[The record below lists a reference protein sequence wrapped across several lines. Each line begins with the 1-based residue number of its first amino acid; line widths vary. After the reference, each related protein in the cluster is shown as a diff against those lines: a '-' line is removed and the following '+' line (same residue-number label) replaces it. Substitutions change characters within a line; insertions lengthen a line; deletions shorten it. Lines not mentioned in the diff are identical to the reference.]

1 MQVAV
6 VTERAAPGEPSGL
19 DKVFVE
25 HQGRVFR
32 AAYRITGNAQDA
44 EDVLQNVFLKLSNL
58 GEPKVPVDNLPSYL
72 YRTAVNAALDLLRT
86 RRNSVSIDEIENTPD
101 QDAPGP
107 ERNHEAGEIRAS
119 LRRAMAA
126 LPEQAALVFALRYL
140 EGYGNHEIARMVG
153 VSSVKIAVSLHRT
166 RHRLQR
172 EFRELRSAR

>member
-6 VTERAAPGEPSGL
+6 SEFAPGEPVGL
-19 DKVFVE
+19 EKVFLE

-44 EDVLQNVFLKLSNL
+44 EDVLQTVFLKLTHK
-58 GEPKVPVDNLPSYL
+58 GEPKVPVDHLASYL

-86 RRNSVSIDEIENTPD
+86 RRTSVSIDEIENTPD

-107 ERNHEAGEIRAS
+107 ERDHEAGEIRAS
-119 LRRAMAA
+119 LRRALAG

-153 VSSVKIAVSLHRT
+153 VSRVTIAVSLHRT
-166 RHRLQR
+166 RHRLQK
-172 EFRELRSAR
+172 EFRELRSGR

>member
-6 VTERAAPGEPSGL
+6 SERAAPGEPFGL
-19 DKVFVE
+19 EKVFLE

-44 EDVLQNVFLKLSNL
+44 EDVLQTVFLKLTHH
-58 GEPKVPVDNLPSYL
+58 GEPKVPVDNLSSYL

-86 RRNSVSIDEIENTPD
+86 RRHSVPIDEIENTPD
-101 QDAPGP
+101 QDTPGP
-107 ERNHEAGEIRAS
+107 DRGHESAEIRAS
-119 LRRAMAA
+119 LRRALAT

-153 VSSVKIAVSLHRT
+153 VSRVTIAVSLHRT
-166 RHRLQR
+166 RHRLQK
-172 EFRELRSAR
+172 EFRELRSGR